1 MQSQLN
7 VPFVFFELQTF
18 HHQVA
23 SPTKP
28 NYNAGFTLS
37 RSLFLNAYS
46 SRLLPK
52 PFLPLLCRIRS
63 AALRIARPLFQIGGQ
78 FCTATRKPVRNL
90 GVFFYSSPRYKVLP
104 FEEEGDFEKLSR
116 SVLAALCPLSPELQ
130 GKPASFATA
139 RTRPL
144 DVLSSPAAF
153 SHRAALSPGP
163 EPKPR
168 SAAPGPAAG
177 SEHRGRPRPH
187 PQLGRNRSSP
197 TRDGGTG
204 FGQRFAPTGGV
215 PRPAP
220 PRPAHGRRRGRPP
233 RSPPPAPPSQYARAQ
248 RGRPAGSTRL
258 PLACMRTGTPPAP
271 RRPAHAHSAEAP
283 RWPRLRACAVAG
295 SGAVSGRPRDGA
307 SLSARWRPSWYVR
320 AAPPRPGAAGVSPR
334 PASLPVSHRLC
345 LPAPSRAPGRGKPR
359 PPHSCW
365 VGAGAGS
372 RPRPRVRAS
381 GRALFGGQRLALCG
395 PRGSLLLL
403 GAASP
408 ACPRPPRGVR
418 AGRKQLRALAW
429 ALPSGEGILCS
440 SKAWGLASKA
450 VRALNLA
457 VALGVVSPNFCQFLL
472 LPGVQTLRRDRQ
484 SCLHFLRAA
493 CWQAGGHCG
502 CY

>member
-220 PRPAHGRRRGRPP
+220 PRARAAERAPAPLPSARAALPVRTRAERQARRLHAAPSGVHAYWHAASPEAPGARALRRGAPLAPPPRVRSRRLRGGFRPPPGRRLPFCSVAAIMVRAGGASAARRRG
-233 RSPPPAPPSQYARAQ
+233 
-248 RGRPAGSTRL
+248 GL
-258 PLACMRTGTPPAP
+258 
-271 RRPAHAHSAEAP
+271 
-283 RWPRLRACAVAG
+283 
-295 SGAVSGRPRDGA
+295 
-307 SLSARWRPSWYVR
+307 
-320 AAPPRPGAAGVSPR
+320 
-334 PASLPVSHRLC
+334 PASC
-345 LPAPSRAPGRGKPR
+345 LPACVAPP
-359 PPHSCW
+359 
-365 VGAGAGS
+365 
-372 RPRPRVRAS
+372 
-381 GRALFGGQRLALCG
+381 
-395 PRGSLLLL
+395 
-403 GAASP
+403 
-408 ACPRPPRGVR
+408 
-418 AGRKQLRALAW
+418 
-429 ALPSGEGILCS
+429 
-440 SKAWGLASKA
+440 
-450 VRALNLA
+450 
-457 VALGVVSPNFCQFLL
+457 VSP
-472 LPGVQTLRRDRQ
+472 G
-484 SCLHFLRAA
+484 A
-493 CWQAGGHCG
+493 
-502 CY
+502 